1 MLSYISNNDL
11 FYCDIYPL
19 FSGNLIQI
27 LTVAMQSLNWQ
38 FAVTPENYVAHVAK
52 QMNLLCYTLF

>member
-1 MLSYISNNDL
+1 MIC
-11 FYCDIYPL
+11 FIVIYPL

-38 FAVTPENYVAHVAK
+38 FAVTPENYVAHIAK
-52 QMNLLCYTLF
+52 QMFAMLHFVLEAEFTVM